1 MAQVNLN
8 IDDLKGFVNHIITN
22 NRFLQGNGKS
32 PVAIEVV
39 GESGIG
45 KTSTV
50 VELAQENKLILI
62 CFR

>member
-8 IDDLKGFVNHIITN
+8 IDEVKGFVNHVINN
-22 NRFLQGNGKS
+22 NRYLQEQGKL
-32 PVAIEVV
+32 PVSMEIV

-50 VELAQENKLILI
+50 VELAKENNLN
-62 CFR
+62 FV